1 MSTYENTEKTGH
13 PVAGVIL
20 AVLGIVI
27 ALTLSL
33 VFGVAAGAATLI
45 LGALAV
51 LTGVRA
57 RRSGR
62 GTGTIVTGVL
72 AMVMAVVMSFTS
84 VGIMNT
90 MKDTAAESG
99 VAPTFAENFDNPY
112 LGIAGVIIKTG
123 GDEAKLKVIV
133 SEMDALGAYIRTQEA
148 SAGTAAA
155 VTGKTPAGV

>member
-1 MSTYENTEKTGH
+1 MSTYENTVKTGH
-13 PVAGVIL
+13 PAAGVIL

-27 ALTLSL
+27 AVVLSL
-33 VFGVAAGAATLI
+33 VFGLAAGAAALI

-51 LTGVRA
+51 LMGVRA

-62 GTGTIVTGVL
+62 GMGAIVTGVL
-72 AMVMAVVMSFTS
+72 AMVMAVVMSVTS

-112 LGIAGVIIKTG
+112 LGIAGVILKAG
-123 GDEAKLKVIV
+123 GDEAKLRAIMA
-133 SEMDALGAYIRTQEA
+133 ELDALKAAEEEA
-148 SAGTAAA
+148 ARSDRTAAQ
-155 VTGKTPAGV
+155 PAPAAEADS